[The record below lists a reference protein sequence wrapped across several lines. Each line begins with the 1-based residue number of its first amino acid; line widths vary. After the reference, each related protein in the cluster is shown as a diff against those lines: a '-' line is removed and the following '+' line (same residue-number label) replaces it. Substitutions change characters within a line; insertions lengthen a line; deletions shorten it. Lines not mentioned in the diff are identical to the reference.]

1 MPAPD
6 ETKTSNAITFFLN
19 GEKMIV
25 NDVLPSQSILQYL
38 REEQHRMGTKEG
50 CAEGDCGACTVVIA
64 EWLDDDVVFRSVNAC
79 IQFLPTLDGKA
90 LFTVEYLRQSRD
102 ELHPVQQALVDCH
115 GSQCGFCTP
124 GFVMSLWCV
133 YTAHR
138 RTESQ
143 ASISEIRSALTG
155 NLCRCTGYKPIIE
168 AASKMFDLPPVEF
181 DFQHLR
187 NQLLEI
193 KREKAFHY
201 AYLEHDFFAPK
212 TASQLLKLRDDLP
225 CATILSGGT
234 DIGIWVNKQFQD
246 LTPIIYVGE
255 VSELKQLQVDAD
267 FLRIGAA
274 VSLSNAS
281 EAINEYYPELEK
293 MWERFA
299 SRPIR
304 NVGTLG
310 GNVVNGSP
318 IGDSMP
324 ALIALESRLVLRS
337 NNNRREILM
346 QDFYL
351 DYMKNDLASDEILET
366 ILIPRPKPEIQF
378 RCYKLSKR
386 HDSDISAVFA
396 AFAITVVN
404 DTVEDIK
411 IAFGGMAAIPKRAT
425 NTEAALIKS
434 TWTESTVKQAM
445 QTLLKDYSPLS
456 DMRAT
461 EQTRMQSAQ
470 NLLYRFYL
478 ETRPENPLP
487 KSALD
492 VFSAAQRAI

>member
-1 MPAPD
+1 MPTSN
-6 ETKTSNAITFFLN
+6 ETKTSGSITFFLN
-19 GEKMIV
+19 GEKLIV
-25 NDVLPSQSILQYL
+25 NNVLPSKSVLHYL
-38 REEQHRMGTKEG
+38 REEQQRTGTKEG
-50 CAEGDCGACTVVIA
+50 CAEGDCGACTVVLA
-64 EWLDDDVVFRSVNAC
+64 ELIRHDVVLRSVNAC

-90 LFTVEYLRQSRD
+90 LFTVEYLRQSNN

-124 GFVMSLWCV
+124 GFVMSLWSV

-138 RTESQ
+138 RTGSK
-143 ASISEIRSALTG
+143 ASNIEIRSALTG

-181 DFQHLR
+181 DFQHLK

-193 KREKAFHY
+193 NREKAFHY

-212 TASQLLKLRDDLP
+212 TASQLLELRTELP
-225 CATILSGGT
+225 NATILSGGT

-246 LTPIIYVGE
+246 LTPIIYVGD
-255 VSELKQLQVDAD
+255 VNELKQLQVDTD
-267 FLRIGAA
+267 FIRIGAA
-274 VSLSNAS
+274 VSLSDAS
-281 EAINEYYPELEK
+281 AAINEYYPEMGQ

-324 ALIALESRLVLRS
+324 ALIALESRIILRS
-337 NNNRREILM
+337 KTNSREILM

-351 DYMKNDLASDEILET
+351 DYMKNDLANDEILET
-366 ILIPRPKPEIQF
+366 ILIPRPQPEVLF

-404 DTVEDIK
+404 STVQDIK
-411 IAFGGMAAIPKRAT
+411 IAFGGMAAIPKRAS
-425 NTEAALIKS
+425 NTEAELNHS
-434 TWTESTVKQAM
+434 PWTESTVKRAM
-445 QTLLKDYSPLS
+445 QTLLKDYSPLT

-461 EQTRMQSAQ
+461 EQTRMQNAQ

-492 VFSAAQRAI
+492 VFSPVQRAI